1 MGFGGMKSALKKYF
15 SDVGIENEGTDNA
28 KVTKTAAKTAKKI
41 ADEYEKAI
49 KGMKTPNGH
58 GPLSYNKA
66 GLQKA
71 FEGAFKMMESD
82 TTGASKSA
90 AGAMM
95 GTGFVMFWTG
105 AMMKP
110 MPPSPGQSAG
120 IANPVV
126 MPGAPIPVVMGGPND
141 DPGTLGNA
149 IVSAAEKHSKTIAGI
164 HNGLSVPTPATPPLP
179 VPWATIS

>member
-1 MGFGGMKSALKKYF
+1 MGFGGMNSALKKWF
-15 SDVGIENEGTDNA
+15 ADVG
-28 KVTKTAAKTAKKI
+28 TKGSGDVVESNKDTGKTAKKI

-49 KGMKTPNGH
+49 KKMKTPNGH
-58 GPLSYNKA
+58 GPLSYNKSA
-66 GLQKA
+66 LEKA
-71 FEGAFKMMESD
+71 MKGAFDMLDKD
-82 TTGASKSA
+82 KTGAMKGA

-95 GTGFVMFWTG
+95 GAGFVGFWAG

-110 MPPSPGQSAG
+110 TPPSPGQSVG

-126 MPGAPIPVVMGGPND
+126 SPGAPIPVKIPGPNE
-141 DPGTLGNA
+141 DPGSLAGA
-149 IVSAAEKHSKTIAGI
+149 ITSTADKHSKTIAGI

>member
-1 MGFGGMKSALKKYF
+1 MGFGGMKSALKKWF
-15 SDVGIENEGTDNA
+15 SDVGTTGSGDIKKPNKDNG
-28 KVTKTAAKTAKKI
+28 KTAKKI

-49 KGMKTPNGH
+49 KKMKTPNGH

-66 GLQKA
+66 ALEKA
-71 FEGAFKMMESD
+71 FKGAFDMMD
-82 TTGASKSA
+82 ADKTGAMKSA

-95 GTGFVMFWTG
+95 GAGFVGFWAG

-110 MPPSPGQSAG
+110 APPSPGQSVG

-126 MPGAPIPVVMGGPND
+126 SPGAPIPVSIGGPSED
-141 DPGTLGNA
+141 TGGLAGA
-149 IVSAAEKHSKTIAGI
+149 IASAADKHSKTLAGI